1 MKRFIHRKCVYG
13 IDVASKVL
21 SSSSREAF
29 LRALQTAQISSA
41 GDSEFLLELSAW
53 VLQVCLGFGRRD
65 DMVLFLD
72 LGELP
77 MGTIMV
83 VGNIFHL
90 LLGTLRVASFESN
103 LVNPSIPKMEVLDAC
118 F

>member
-1 MKRFIHRKCVYG
+1 MGPASLSRLWQKGRHG
-13 IDVASKVL
+13 I
-21 SSSSREAF
+21 
-29 LRALQTAQISSA
+29 IS
-41 GDSEFLLELSAW
+41 G
-53 VLQVCLGFGRRD
+53 
-65 DMVLFLD
+65 D

-83 VGNIFHL
+83 VGDIFHL